1 MNKKKVYPL
10 YFLILPVAVY
20 GLLFFLPSMFSFY
33 YAMTDW
39 NSYNSEIHFVG
50 FENYKTI
57 LQDSQNYLHALGN
70 TLFFTVGTTLLKNGL
85 GLFLALILNERIK
98 GKNLLRLIFYLPV
111 TMAPL
116 IVGLIFTSVLNPSYG
131 LLNSIL
137 EAIGLGNLATAW
149 LVKKN
154 TAMASIVMVEVWK
167 SVGFNMIIYLAGLQ
181 TISRTYFEAAS
192 IDGAGKRHMLLY
204 ITLPML
210 LPSIQVNLLLNLI
223 NGFKVFELVFILT
236 RGGPGNMTEVLNTL
250 VFGEFSAGRY
260 GLSTAFGVCLL
271 LITAIIAFSSLKIL
285 SRAMGGEEE

>member
-1 MNKKKVYPL
+1 MKKKKVYPL

-57 LQDSQNYLHALGN
+57 LKDSKNYLHALGN
-70 TLFFTVGTTLLKNGL
+70 TLFFTVGTTVLKNGL
-85 GLFLALILNERIK
+85 GLLLALVLNGKVK
-98 GKNLLRLIFYLPV
+98 GKNMLRLIFYLPV

-116 IVGLIFTSVLNPSYG
+116 IVGLIFTSILNPSYG
-131 LLNSIL
+131 LLNTCL
-137 EAIGLGNLATAW
+137 RAIGLGGLTKAW
-149 LVKKN
+149 LVNKN
-154 TAMASIVMVEVWK
+154 TAMVSVVMVEVWK

-181 TISRTYFEAAS
+181 TIPKDYAEAAS
-192 IDGAGKRHMLLY
+192 IDGAGKWHVFRY

-210 LPSIQVNLLLNLI
+210 MPSIQVNLLLNLI

-236 RGGPGNMTEVLNTL
+236 RGGPGNLTEVLNTL

-260 GLSTAFGVCLL
+260 GLSTAFGVLLL
-271 LITAIIAFSSLKIL
+271 LITAVIAFSSLKIL
-285 SRAMGGEEE
+285 SRWAGGEED